1 VTAILL
7 SVRPR
12 FAHAILDGTKSAE
25 VRRRFP
31 SQPDRATVFLYSS
44 SPERAVLG
52 TVHLDA
58 IDRPA
63 ADDVWKLYHDRIE
76 IEQASLNDYLEDVD
90 AAAILRIS
98 APYRWSTPVPLS
110 DLRRLVGV
118 EPPQS
123 FRYLDAAQ
131 SEKLTRLGLPVSAQI
146 LGPRLVAVG

>member
-1 VTAILL
+1 MTAILL

-44 SPERAVLG
+44 TPERAVLG

-58 IDRPA
+58 IDRPQ
-63 ADDVWKLYHDRIE
+63 ADDVWNLYHDRIE
-76 IEQASLNDYLEDVD
+76 IEEASLNDYLEDVD

-98 APYRWSTPVPLS
+98 APHRWDTPVPLS
-110 DLRRLVGV
+110 DLRRIIGV

-123 FRYLDAAQ
+123 FRYLDDDQ
-131 SEKLTRLGLPVSAQI
+131 SHRLTRLGSATDTQAAASM
-146 LGPRLVAVG
+146 LVAVS

>member
-31 SQPDRATVFLYSS
+31 SQPHRATVFLYSS
-44 SPERAVLG
+44 TPERAVLG
-52 TVHLDA
+52 TVYLDS
-58 IDRPA
+58 IDRPRA
-63 ADDVWKLYHDRIE
+63 RDVWAQYHDRIA
-76 IEQASLNDYLEDVD
+76 IEEASLNQYLEDVD

-131 SEKLTRLGLPVSAQI
+131 SETLTLLGLPASPQV